1 MFNIYLVWN
10 LNHILKIFKSSFFD
24 IITYSYDF
32 IEDKKY
38 ILKIKYKSKI
48 TGLKLNPVMVD
59 HPRYS
64 SKCMALFFI
73 PDGSSIPDIEDT
85 IHELV
90 IDTRLVDYCDFV
102 NYIQPIDNIN
112 DINNIIQRQE
122 KYWRWF
128 QYFSKYVVDFSI
140 KETEEK
146 YLISLTHGVDTEIS
160 LNDSTFNITKRNLR
174 FMELMAYVKE
184 YEIPK
189 LENIIVTYTIL

>member
-10 LNHILKIFKSSFFD
+10 LNHILKIFKASFFD

-38 ILKIKYKSKI
+38 LLKIKYKSQI
-48 TGLKLNPVMVD
+48 PGLKIDPVMVD

-64 SKCMALFFI
+64 SKCMALFFMA
-73 PDGSSIPDIEDT
+73 DTED

-90 IDTRLVDYCDFV
+90 IDTRIVDYCDFV
-102 NYIQPIDNIN
+102 DYIQPININ
-112 DINNIIQRQE
+112 DINDIQPINIIQRQE

-146 YLISLTHGVDTEIS
+146 YLITLMHGMDVEIS
-160 LNDSTFNITKRNLR
+160 LNDTSFNITKKNLR

-189 LENIIVTYTIL
+189 LENIIVTYNYDTI